1 MLASGVNVNW
11 PLLGIP
17 AIWEKMMKLTSR
29 NLTYFYESLLDF
41 LLVGIKTIE

>member
-17 AIWEKMMKLTSR
+17 AIWEEMIKINFR
-29 NLTYFYESLLDF
+29 VILD
-41 LLVGIKTIE
+41 L